1 MKRTPILTSLAALLL
16 LASCKNENKSGLA
29 IPKDAAVVFHID
41 PNSLSSKLSW
51 EDIKK
56 TEWFKDAYTENRD
69 SFAKKM
75 MDNPE
80 ASGIDLKQDM
90 AFFVQKRGKG
100 GYTVFEGGVKDEK
113 AFAALLQKAQSSAKQ
128 EKEGDWNVA
137 KTNDGVTIW
146 NDSKFAVINDAPMG
160 NMNPMMDGG
169 MNETTRFSTDS
180 LKMFVTQ
187 LMAGKEESL
196 FEDDRFA
203 GIMEEKADMH
213 FWVNSS
219 EIYSDMAGM
228 MSMMKFGSLLQ
239 DNAMGGTINFEDGK
253 ITSRMKQFYGKELQK
268 VMANW
273 KFNDIDPAVLDRIPS
288 QNVIGVFAM
297 NMDPMGLKELIKAMG
312 LDGMANMFL
321 AKQNLTLDELMGA
334 TKGQFVMAMTDLQ
347 MKDTTLTFGT
357 DDSGQVSSYKTT
369 QPDMT
374 FLFAADVAKKPT
386 FEKLLALAKEE
397 SPEAK
402 FAYQL
407 NNDWFVAGNK
417 ADAVNAFAAGNTTKH
432 AFTDKLKGSY
442 CGFYLDVQRL
452 LKTNFTKEPM
462 GQSMLSEAAA
472 VWQDVVMTCGEYKD
486 GVATAEITINMVDTK
501 TNSLK
506 QINQFIEKMNAA
518 KKANKVAMEEKM
530 LNDMAV
536 DTSAFIAPPPP
547 PAVEEAPK
555 Q

>member
-1 MKRTPILTSLAALLL
+1 MKRTPILTSLAAVLL
-16 LASCKNENKSGLA
+16 LASCKNENKQGLA

-41 PNSLSSKLSW
+41 PNSLSSKLTW

-56 TEWFKDAYTENRD
+56 TEWFKDAYTENKD

-80 ASGIDLKQDM
+80 ASGVDMGKDM

-113 AFAALLQKAQSSAKQ
+113 TFAAMLNKAQASAKQ

-137 KTNDGVTIW
+137 KTSDGVTIW
-146 NDSKFAVINDAPMG
+146 NDSKFAVINDAPMTG
-160 NMNPMMDGG
+160 MNPMGGG
-169 MNETTRFSTDS
+169 MSETTRFSADS
-180 LKMFVTQ
+180 LKIFATQ

-196 FEDDRFA
+196 FEDERFA

-213 FWVNSS
+213 FWMNSS
-219 EIYSDMAGM
+219 ELYSDMAGL
-228 MSMMKFGSLLQ
+228 MSMMKAGALLQ
-239 DNAMGGTINFEDGK
+239 DNAVGGTINFEEGK
-253 ITSRMKQFYGKELQK
+253 ITSRMKQFYGKEMQK
-268 VMANW
+268 AMANW
-273 KFNDIDPAVLDRIPS
+273 KFKDIDPAVLDRIPS

-297 NMDPMGLKELIKAMG
+297 NMDPMGLKEFFKTLG
-312 LDGMANMFL
+312 LDGMVNMVL
-321 AKQNLTLDELMGA
+321 SKQNLTLDELIGA

-347 MKDTTLTFGT
+347 MKDTTFNYGGE
-357 DDSGQVSSYKTT
+357 DSGQVSSFKTT

-386 FEKLLALAKEE
+386 FDKLLNLMKEE

-417 ADAVNAFAAGNTTKH
+417 AEAVNAFAAGTTTKH

-462 GQSMLSEAAA
+462 GQSMLSEAAN

-506 QINQFIEKMNAA
+506 QINQFIERLNAA
-518 KKANKVAMEEKM
+518 KKANKVAMEERM
-530 LNDMAV
+530 MNGMGIDSVA
-536 DTSAFIAPPPP
+536 APQ
-547 PAVEEAPK
+547 VEALPNE
-555 Q
+555 